1 MWCPENIIFN
11 GGWIV
16 QEFNRNKG
24 LTDFLSA
31 NFDWIEFSIFKESL
45 NNIIT
50 NILLLKEDDFEP
62 LPRGRFGYNTQLK
75 WSNGLVFIL
84 YNADLEGNA
93 IKNDRNG
100 IHIIMTGRGCRA
112 FEYKGNFRELFYL
125 VLVGAKDN
133 KFTRIDLAIDDKKD
147 EIINFERFWEELEAG
162 NVSSKWKTWD
172 LILSRSLGD
181 NHFKGRT
188 LYLGKQSSDIFCRVY
203 DKGLERFSKNCVE
216 IEFEKLEWTRL
227 EIVFKRD
234 RAKLLSRYFLE
245 SEEGVGQVA
254 LAVLNQY
261 IRFLIPNPENER
273 KRAWETAEW
282 WEVLLHNVGKLKLTR
297 NIEERSIEDFE
308 EWVDKQI
315 GPTLAAIL
323 KAKEGETDWLYKIIN
338 KASTRL
344 KSKHVEAINKYQN
357 QNS

>member
-1 MWCPENIIFN
+1 M
-11 GGWIV
+11 
-16 QEFNRNKG
+16 Q
-24 LTDFLSA
+24 
-31 NFDWIEFSIFKESL
+31 
-45 NNIIT
+45 
-50 NILLLKEDDFEP
+50 
-62 LPRGRFGYNTQLK
+62 Q
-75 WSNGLVFIL
+75 
-84 YNADLEGNA
+84 
-93 IKNDRNG
+93 
-100 IHIIMTGRGCRA
+100 
-112 FEYKGNFRELFYL
+112 
-125 VLVGAKDN
+125 
-133 KFTRIDLAIDDKKD
+133 
-147 EIINFERFWEELEAG
+147 
-162 NVSSKWKTWD
+162 
-172 LILSRSLGD
+172 
-181 NHFKGRT
+181 NHKFKGRT
-188 LYLGKQSSDIFCRVY
+188 IYLGKQSSDIFCRLY
-203 DKGLERFSKNCVE
+203 NKILERISKNYIKIDSE
-216 IEFEKLEWTRL
+216 TIKWNRI
-227 EIVFKRD
+227 EIVFRRD

-344 KSKHVEAINKYQN
+344 KSKHVEAINKYQK

>member
-1 MWCPENIIFN
+1 M
-11 GGWIV
+11 
-16 QEFNRNKG
+16 
-24 LTDFLSA
+24 
-31 NFDWIEFSIFKESL
+31 
-45 NNIIT
+45 
-50 NILLLKEDDFEP
+50 
-62 LPRGRFGYNTQLK
+62 
-75 WSNGLVFIL
+75 
-84 YNADLEGNA
+84 
-93 IKNDRNG
+93 
-100 IHIIMTGRGCRA
+100 
-112 FEYKGNFRELFYL
+112 
-125 VLVGAKDN
+125 
-133 KFTRIDLAIDDKKD
+133 AIDDKKD
-147 EIINFERFWEELEAG
+147 EIINFNRFWDELEAG

-181 NHFKGRT
+181 NYFKGRT
-188 LYLGKQSSDIFCRVY
+188 LYLGKQTSDIFCRIY
-203 DKGLERFSKNCVE
+203 DKGLERLAKNCVE
-216 IEFEKLEWTRL
+216 IDFEKLEWTRL
-227 EIVFKRD
+227 EIVFRRD

-323 KAKEGETDWLYKIIN
+323 TAKEGETDWLYKIIN

-344 KSKHVEAINKYQN
+344 KNKHVEAINKYQN